1 MRRAS
6 RILLGSH
13 DFAALGSPHQPD
25 GNTFRHLTRAA
36 WKKKGDLL
44 RFEIVGNAF
53 LYHMVRRIVMVLV
66 KIGQRK
72 ETFNQLES
80 YLENPAGPPA
90 QGLAPAKGLSL
101 VKVRYE

>member
-6 RILLGSH
+6 KILLGSH

-25 GNTFRHLTRAA
+25 GNTVRRLTRTA
-36 WKKKGDLL
+36 WKRKGELL
-44 RFEIVGNAF
+44 SFEIVGNAF

-66 KIGQRK
+66 RIGQRK
-72 ETFNQLES
+72 ETIDQLKT
-80 YLENPAGPPA
+80 YLVNPSGPPA